1 MWDSVVS
8 PGFSPSF
15 NPTSASI
22 VSTRIKKIVVI
33 GPECTGKSTLSAWL
47 ATHYNTRWVPEY
59 AREFLEKLDRPYEEP
74 DLLAIARGQLQLE
87 DVALREAKD
96 ILICD
101 TNLYVI
107 KIWSEFKFGRCH
119 PEILEAI
126 ATRPY
131 DLYLLSYV
139 DVPWEEDP
147 QREHPDNREELY
159 QIYLA
164 EMKNQSVPFVEVK
177 GSPGQRQAIAR
188 TAIDRISS

>member
-1 MWDSVVS
+1 MGFGCFAWPFTTFYPFF
-8 PGFSPSF
+8 PG
-15 NPTSASI
+15 I

-59 AREFLEKLDRPYEEP
+59 ARKYIEELPRPYEER
-74 DLLAIARGQLQLE
+74 DLLTIARGQLQLE
-87 DVALREAKD
+87 DTAQHGANNV
-96 ILICD
+96 LICD

-107 KIWSEFKFGRCH
+107 KIWSEFRFGRCH
-119 PEILEAI
+119 PEILEMI

-147 QREHPDNREELY
+147 QREHPDKREELY
-159 QIYLA
+159 QIYLT
-164 EMKNQSVPFVEVK
+164 EMKNQPVPFVEVK
-177 GSPGQRQAIAR
+177 GDAGQRQAIAR
-188 TAIDRISS
+188 DAIDRIMS